1 MSTTRDRQAAEKRY
15 QLAKSG
21 FDTVDERFASSKWF
35 VSALDKIFPDHWS
48 FMVGEIAMDSL
59 IILIATGIYLALFYV
74 PSSADVVY
82 APTSGHVYAPLV
94 GQHMSEAYQSVINLS
109 FDVRFG
115 LIMRQAHHWAALIFL
130 AAIFFHMC
138 RIFFTGAFRKPREIN
153 WIIGL
158 LLWQIV
164 ALEGFTGYSLPD
176 DLLSGDGLR
185 VIYSILQSIPF
196 IGTWLVYALWGSRFP
211 GNLIIPRMFVVH
223 EFLFPLIIVG
233 LLTAHLMILWHQ
245 KHTDFPGPGKTETN
259 IRGSRVWPQYA
270 MKAGGLMMMVAS
282 VTFLLAGFIQ
292 INPVWLYGPFNTFNV
307 SAGTQPDWYL
317 GWQDGA
323 LRLWPHWEFRSFGHE
338 IPNQFFPALLI
349 PGIVI
354 GIIFAWPWIDK
365 IIYNDRGAHNLL
377 DRPRDK
383 PFRTA
388 VGVAAI
394 IWFVDLTMATGVDLL
409 ANNLHIPFERLIEVL
424 QYGSFVGPIVG
435 FLITYRACHSLLR
448 TEAHPIQRPVGGI
461 IYRTAEG
468 GYHTVGDVH
477 ADHGDNGHGENGH
490 GGNGHSD
497 HGHAAVARSEAEGD
511 TSSAAEQAPDPIAGE

>member
-1 MSTTRDRQAAEKRY
+1 MTTHKERQSQDKRY
-15 QLAKSG
+15 QITKGAL
-21 FDTVDERFASSKWF
+21 DEVDERFSSSKWL

-59 IILIATGIYLALFYV
+59 IILIVTGIYLALYYV
-74 PSSADVVY
+74 PSSTEVVY
-82 APTSGHVYAPLV
+82 APTSGVVYHPLV
-94 GQHMSEAYQSVINLS
+94 GHSMSEAYQSVINLS
-109 FDVRFG
+109 FNVRFG

-130 AAIFFHMC
+130 AAVFFHMA

-185 VIYSILQSIPF
+185 VIYSIIQTIPF
-196 IGTWLVYALWGSRFP
+196 IGTWLSYALWGGRFP
-211 GNLIIPRMFVVH
+211 GTDLVPRLFVVH
-223 EFLFPLIIVG
+223 EFLFPLVIVG

-270 MKAGGLMMMVAS
+270 MKAGGLMMLVAS
-282 VTFLLAGFIQ
+282 VTFFMAGFIQ
-292 INPVWLYGPFNTFNV
+292 INPVWLYGPFNTYNV

-338 IPNQFFPALLI
+338 IPNQFFPGLI
-349 PGIVI
+349 LPGILLTLM
-354 GIIFAWPWIDK
+354 FAWPAIDR
-365 IIYNDRGAHNLL
+365 IIYKDHDRHNLL

-383 PFRTA
+383 PFRTGVGAAA
-388 VGVAAI
+388 VVFFI
-394 IWFVDLTMATGVDLL
+394 DLTMACGTDLL
-409 ANNLHIPFERLIEVL
+409 ANNLHIAFERLIEIL
-424 QYGSFVGPIVG
+424 QWGAFVGPIVAF
-435 FLITYRACHSLLR
+435 FLAYRTCLALQR
-448 TEAHPIQRPVGGI
+448 TGTHPIQRPIGGI

-477 ADHGDNGHGENGH
+477 AAHGDHAGDNGHAGVA
-490 GGNGHSD
+490 
-497 HGHAAVARSEAEGD
+497 HAGIDKA
-511 TSSAAEQAPDPIAGE
+511 SAAEHAPDPVAGD